1 MFKTMCLKYR
11 LVIRWQIQKVA
22 QLFYCQNKFSRVC
35 GDLAKWPDDRLWNSF
50 KQLLKEAKQTKTVRN
65 DRNHQKRI
73 ETMQTKKS
81 PNDNVNDSNAER
93 NALLDLDL
101 TCWII
106 LSAKFSV
113 KYIDESKNDWRSS
126 CVLLDSTQAPYE
138 KPHEPVSLRTQKE
151 VLAHAFFLGCMFC
164 NQVAILFHIF
174 ILFLVRIGSDHNLHI
189 FKKIYIFNFGKPL
202 SGCRR

>member
-1 MFKTMCLKYR
+1 MIVCETPSNSYWKKR
-11 LVIRWQIQKVA
+11 
-22 QLFYCQNKFSRVC
+22 NKR
-35 GDLAKWPDDRLWNSF
+35 
-50 KQLLKEAKQTKTVRN
+50 TVRN

-113 KYIDESKNDWRSS
+113 KYIYESKNDWRSS
-126 CVLLDSTQAPYE
+126 CVLLDSSASALQKAAWSCQLADAKRSSCTCIIFGLYVLYLGSYTFPY
-138 KPHEPVSLRTQKE
+138 
-151 VLAHAFFLGCMFC
+151 
-164 NQVAILFHIF
+164 ILSFSCED
-174 ILFLVRIGSDHNLHI
+174 RIGSQLAFFFFNYLILVNL
-189 FKKIYIFNFGKPL
+189 
-202 SGCRR
+202 

>member
-22 QLFYCQNKFSRVC
+22 GYFIVRINFHVFVAISQNDPMIVC
-35 GDLAKWPDDRLWNSF
+35 GTPSNSYW
-50 KQLLKEAKQTKTVRN
+50 KKRNKRTVRN
-65 DRNHQKRI
+65 NRNHQKRI

-93 NALLDLDL
+93 NASLDLDL

-113 KYIDESKNDWRSS
+113 KYIYESKNDGRSS
-126 CVLLDSTQAPYE
+126 CVLLDSTQAPYK
-138 KPHEPVSLRTQKE
+138 KPHEAVSLRTQKE
-151 VLAHAFFLGCMFC
+151 VLADALFLGYTFC
-164 NQVAILFHIF
+164 T
-174 ILFLVRIGSDHNLHI
+174 
-189 FKKIYIFNFGKPL
+189 
-202 SGCRR
+202 

>member
-1 MFKTMCLKYR
+1 MLWSADKYR
-11 LVIRWQIQKVA
+11 KWHSYFIVRIISHVFA
-22 QLFYCQNKFSRVC
+22 AISQNDPMIVC
-35 GDLAKWPDDRLWNSF
+35 ETPSNSYW
-50 KQLLKEAKQTKTVRN
+50 KKRNKRTVRN

-81 PNDNVNDSNAER
+81 PNDNVNNSNAER
-93 NALLDLDL
+93 NASLDLDL

-113 KYIDESKNDWRSS
+113 KYIYESKNDWRSS

-189 FKKIYIFNFGKPL
+189 FKNIYIYLILVNL
-202 SGCRR
+202 